1 MSTIILLV
9 FIIKTF
15 TIVAANRVSCEV
27 NVLINI
33 YDDSELQDP
42 STCLMNDG
50 TRIDSEGFTIN
61 PTNNQ
66 IKKLLFSYN
75 KKIFYLPMRL
85 GGQFLNL
92 ENIEANYC
100 SIATIS
106 KENFANLR
114 KLRVLGLSGNQ
125 IEIIFCDTFKDLTEL
140 RILNLSKV
148 IIIHCVDL

>member
-1 MSTIILLV
+1 MINA
-9 FIIKTF
+9 F

-27 NVLINI
+27 NVLITV

-42 STCLMNDG
+42 SICLLNDE
-50 TRIDSEGFTIN
+50 TRIDSEGFSIN
-61 PTNNQ
+61 PTNHQ
-66 IKKLLFSYN
+66 IKKLMFSYN

-100 SIATIS
+100 SISTIS
-106 KENFANLR
+106 KKNFANLR

-125 IEIIFCDTFKDLTEL
+125 IETIFWDTFKDLTEL
-140 RILNLSKV
+140 RILNLSKLINCV
-148 IIIHCVDL
+148 VDL